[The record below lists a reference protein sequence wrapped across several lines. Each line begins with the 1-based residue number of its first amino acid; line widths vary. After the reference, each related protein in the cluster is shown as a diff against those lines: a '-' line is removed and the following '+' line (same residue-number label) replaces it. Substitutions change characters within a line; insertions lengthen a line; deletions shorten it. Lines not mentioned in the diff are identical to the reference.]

1 MAFRFLHLA
10 DLHLETSFGGAPA
23 TRERL
28 RRATLEAFDRAI
40 DYAIEERL
48 HAVLAAGDLYDD
60 SVLSLRCELE
70 LVERVQR
77 LASAG
82 VNFLYACGNHDPGGP
97 GFRAAR
103 LGLSGGSAAGP
114 SGDWRSR
121 VHVFRD
127 AHPEAVEV
135 RDAAGHPVGL
145 VVGCGHA
152 GPSEGANL
160 AARFERPGAS
170 AALPVVGLLHSH
182 VTTAWGAERHE
193 RYAPSTP
200 DDYQRAGFSY
210 WALGHIHLRQCAVP
224 GLPVFYAGNLQGR
237 NARETGE
244 KGGLVVEVH
253 PGADAEPEFVRLAPV
268 RWLRERV
275 EDLPGQASVPALVEH
290 LALCIDRLRARP
302 GEEVVA
308 RLDLAGATPLARA
321 LRNPEELE
329 ALALE
334 LAERSGALEVELRA
348 GALRLPGERAALTG
362 SPTVV
367 GEALALIE
375 RAGRDNALL
384 DEIAPAPLAGDPSA
398 DPDARRTYLRELLA
412 ELPEELVLRSQT
424 EDEA

>member
-28 RRATLEAFDRAI
+28 RRATVEAFDRAI

-60 SVLSLRCELE
+60 SVLSLRSELE
-70 LVERVQR
+70 LVEQVQR

-82 VNFLYACGNHDPGGP
+82 ISFLYACGNHDPGGP

-103 LGLSGGSAAGP
+103 LGLSRGTEDGPTGG
-114 SGDWRSR
+114 WRSR
-121 VHVFRD
+121 VHVFRG
-127 AHPEAVEV
+127 AHPEAIEV
-135 RDAAGHPVGL
+135 KDAAGHPVGL

-160 AARFERPGAS
+160 AARFERPAAS
-170 AALPVVGLLHSH
+170 DALPVVGLLHSH

-237 NARETGE
+237 NPRETGE
-244 KGGLVVEVH
+244 KGGFVVEAH
-253 PGADAEPEFVRLAPV
+253 AGADAEPEFVRFAPV
-268 RWLRERV
+268 RWLRERI
-275 EDLPGQASVPALVEH
+275 EDLPGQASAAALVEH
-290 LALCIDRLRARP
+290 LALRIERLRAWP

-308 RLDLAGATPLARA
+308 RLDLAGATPLART
-321 LRNPEELE
+321 LRSPEELE
-329 ALALE
+329 SLASE
-334 LAERSGALEVELRA
+334 LTQRSGALEVELRA
-348 GALRLPGERAALTG
+348 GALRLPGERAALRG

-375 RAGRDNALL
+375 RAGQDDALL
-384 DEIAPAPLAGDPSA
+384 AELAPQPLAGDPGA
-398 DPDARRTYLRELLA
+398 DPETRRAYLRDLLA
-412 ELPEELVLRSQT
+412 ELPEELVLRSWT
-424 EDEA
+424 EGEA

>member
-40 DYAIEERL
+40 DYAIRERL

-60 SVLSLRCELE
+60 AVLSLRAELG

-82 VNFLYACGNHDPGGP
+82 IHFLYACGNHDPGGP
-97 GFRAAR
+97 TFRAAR
-103 LGLSGGSAAGP
+103 LGLGEGSEGGADG
-114 SGDWRSR
+114 GWRAR

-127 AHPEAVEV
+127 ARPRAVEV
-135 RDAAGHPVGL
+135 RDAAGEPVGL

-152 GPSEGANL
+152 GPNEGANL
-160 AARFERPGAS
+160 AARFERPS
-170 AALPVVGLLHSH
+170 ARHPLAVVGLLHSH

-200 DDYQRAGFSY
+200 DDYRRAGFSY
-210 WALGHIHLRQCAVP
+210 WALGHIHLRQRAVP

-244 KGGLVVEVH
+244 KGGLVVEAH
-253 PGADAEPEFVRLAPV
+253 AGADAEPEFVRFAPV
-268 RWLRERV
+268 RWLREKV
-275 EDLPGQASVPALVEH
+275 EDLPAQPSATALVEH
-290 LALCIDRLRARP
+290 LARRIERLRAWP
-302 GEEVVA
+302 GEELVA
-308 RLDLAGATPLARA
+308 RLELAGATPLARS
-321 LRNPEELE
+321 LRRPEELE
-329 ALALE
+329 SLAQELALR
-334 LAERSGALEVELRA
+334 AGAVEVELRP
-348 GALRLPGERAALTG
+348 GALRLPGERPGLAG

-367 GEALALIE
+367 GEALSLIE
-375 RAGRDNALL
+375 RAGRDDALL
-384 DEIAPAPLAGDPSA
+384 AELAPEPLAGAPGA
-398 DPDARRTYLRELLA
+398 EPEARLAYLRELLA
-412 ELPEELVLRSQT
+412 ELPEELALRASS
-424 EDEA
+424 EGEA